1 MIGLL
6 FLISMNIYLL
16 MTQRQLLTIYIIKDF
31 NIVNLLFLIGIFMMI
46 MIQKNMIIELYQKD
60 LKELNI
66 KVQEPNRLL
75 EEISKI

>member
-31 NIVNLLFLIGIFMMI
+31 KIVNLLFLIGIFMMI